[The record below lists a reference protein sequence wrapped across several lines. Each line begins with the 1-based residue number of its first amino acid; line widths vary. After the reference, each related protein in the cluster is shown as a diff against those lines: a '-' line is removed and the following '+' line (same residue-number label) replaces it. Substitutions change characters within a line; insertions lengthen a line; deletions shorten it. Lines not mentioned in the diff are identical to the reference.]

1 MSQDKTL
8 KDIGRRQVD
17 FNRDQIAEL
26 LPDFYKEDYPKLI
39 TFLEKYYEYLDSDGN
54 FSRKIHDLYTT
65 RDIQQTNAENLTYI
79 EDELLLG
86 QNYLEGWLN
95 PRQAA
100 ILSNNYYTT
109 KGTLYSIQ
117 RFFRAFYG
125 LDPDVVYGKQF
136 VFNVGVDRIGPNSEK
151 YLIND
156 KVYQFWGI
164 LIKVGLPASEWL
176 SLYKL
181 FAHPAGMYV
190 GSEVQIVSVNANIS
204 FGDMPIAIPSVDL
217 PVFSGVATITPFV
230 FTDVTGIDINDSAGN
245 SFRYSLDATVI
256 QLQNKYADQTTGFLD
271 SATSFIQTIQDLTKA
286 ASPTFDE
293 DSDANGSSMRMSTT
307 ALTFDL
313 DQYDTYFDSDGSGN
327 LIA

>member
-1 MSQDKTL
+1 MTDKTL
-8 KDIGRRQVD
+8 RDIGRRNIEFQ
-17 FNRDQIAEL
+17 RDLVKEV
-26 LPDFYKEDYPKLI
+26 LPEFYSSDYPELV
-39 TFLEKYYEYLDSDGN
+39 TFLEKYYENLDSDGN
-54 FSRKIHDLYTT
+54 FSRKIHDLFTT
-65 RDIQQTNAENLTYI
+65 RDVQQTDQANLTYI

-100 ILSNNYYTT
+100 LLSNNFYRS
-109 KGTLYSIQ
+109 KGTKYSIE

-125 LDPDVVYGKQF
+125 LDPVVEYGKNY
-136 VFNVGVDRIGPNSEK
+136 VFNVGQDIIGPNSDK

-176 SLYKL
+176 ELYKL

-190 GSEVQIVSVNANIS
+190 GSEVQIVSVNADIS
-204 FGDMPIAIPSVDL
+204 FNNMPIAIPSVDI

-230 FTDVTGIDINDSAGN
+230 YTDITGVDVNDSAGN
-245 SFRYSLDATVI
+245 SMRYNLDTTVI
-256 QLQNKYADQTTGFLD
+256 QIDNKLAGDTTGFLD
-271 SATSFIQTIQDLTKA
+271 SATPFYQNFNSLVKA

-293 DSDANGSSMRMSTT
+293 DSDAAGSSMRMSSEFV
-307 ALTFDL
+307 TFDL
-313 DQYDTYFDSDGSGN
+313 DKYDVYLDSNGSGN
-327 LIA
+327 LIP